1 MHVLYFFI
9 HSLTELF
16 GTCYMQ
22 STFLRCCREQ
32 NHKQFD
38 AYPKKKMCN
47 MEILK
52 VVTSKMQMT
61 KEDKKSRH

>member
-1 MHVLYFFI
+1 MFFIFLFI
-9 HSLTELF
+9 HSLNYSAPAICKVLF
-16 GTCYMQ
+16 LGVVENKIINNLMPI
-22 STFLRCCREQ
+22 L
-32 NHKQFD
+32 
-38 AYPKKKMCN
+38 KKKMCN

>member
-1 MHVLYFFI
+1 
-9 HSLTELF
+9 
-16 GTCYMQ
+16 MQ

-52 VVTSKMQMT
+52 AVTSKMQMT